1 MKHANTPLI
10 SKAHIANVFITV
22 ANEAI
27 NEINFAP
34 KYDKAMFTL
43 RTLLSLAIKLH
54 ETELVDKINSL
65 ITDVREKQFTYT
77 QKQNG
82 TKSS

>member
-1 MKHANTPLI
+1 MKHDNSPLI
-10 SKAHIANVFITV
+10 SKTHIANVFITV

-34 KYDKAMFTL
+34 KYDKAIFTL
-43 RTLLSLAIKLH
+43 RTLLSLAIKFH
-54 ETELVDKINSL
+54 NAELVDKVNSL
-65 ITDVREKQFTYT
+65 IAEVREKHFVYT

>member
-1 MKHANTPLI
+1 MKHEKSPLI
-10 SKAHIANVFITV
+10 SKTHIANIFITV
-22 ANEAI
+22 ANEAT

-65 ITDVREKQFTYT
+65 IAEVREKHFVYT
-77 QKQNG
+77 QQKNG